1 MESLY
6 STGRTGR
13 TVFGFLVPTTS
24 PSTLSLL
31 GLRDSITPRREGV
44 DMEDKELKSN
54 PLSQQVDLTDRVQI
68 KTQDNKRQF
77 VRNDLVQ

>member
-1 MESLY
+1 
-6 STGRTGR
+6 
-13 TVFGFLVPTTS
+13 
-24 PSTLSLL
+24 
-31 GLRDSITPRREGV
+31 
-44 DMEDKELKSN
+44 MEDKELKSN